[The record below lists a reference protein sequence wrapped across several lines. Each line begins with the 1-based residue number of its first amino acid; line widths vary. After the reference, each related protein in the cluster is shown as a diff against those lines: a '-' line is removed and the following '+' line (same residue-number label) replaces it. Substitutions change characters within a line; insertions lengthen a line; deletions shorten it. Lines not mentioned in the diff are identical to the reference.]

1 MNKQNK
7 ERLDALKLAND
18 IERHPSFPKGLLY
31 KKEVGRQDRKRI
43 DQGNH
48 IVHPVQRLPSGTN
61 QHNGRRKGKQT
72 NRRESHRCD
81 MDEGNNH
88 GGFG

>member
-18 IERHPSFPKGLLY
+18 IERHPSFPKDY
-31 KKEVGRQDRKRI
+31 FVKEKMGRQDGKRI

-48 IVHPVQRLPSGTN
+48 FVHPVQRLPSGTN
-61 QHNGRRKGKQT
+61 QHNGCRKGKQT
-72 NRRESHRCD
+72 NRRERSSV
-81 MDEGNNH
+81 
-88 GGFG
+88 